1 VGYVLG
7 GWLSGYLIRRGFT
20 VARARKAVLACG
32 ASLMPVGVLA
42 PMVGSGEMA
51 IAVTC
56 FVTFGHALWISNLLT
71 IPTDVFAAGEVGTAT
86 GFSGMGGAIG
96 GVVAN
101 LGTGYLVKHF
111 SYSPVF
117 WLAGLM
123 HPLSLLMLRRLLR
136 DEEFE
141 RGSGKR

>member
-1 VGYVLG
+1 ML
-7 GWLSGYLIRRGFT
+7 L
-20 VARARKAVLACG
+20 CG
-32 ASLMPVGVLA
+32 ACLMPIGVLA
-42 PMVGSGEMA
+42 PMVPSGELA

-71 IPTDVFAAGEVGTAT
+71 IPTDIFKANEVGTAT

-111 SYSPVF
+111 SYAPVF
-117 WLAGLM
+117 WIAGLM
-123 HPLSLLMLRRLLR
+123 HPLSLLMLRRLLK
-136 DEEFE
+136 DTEFDKNAT
-141 RGSGKR
+141 G